1 MEYHESTLHQKCC
14 SKDPNRMARDS
25 VNAQCM
31 VVTILPKDKVAMVV
45 TGIVPGR
52 WARAPGKFLRSCF
65 ASLQS

>member
-1 MEYHESTLHQKCC
+1 
-14 SKDPNRMARDS
+14 MARDS

-52 WARAPGKFLRSCF
+52 WARAPGEVSEILP